1 MKTIIQSI
9 FLILILILLASNAM
23 AQTSEETQNLQAMDR
38 WVEIWNN
45 GKYELMAETVTPTY
59 IRHEPKGNR
68 VITRDKYLEEIKF
81 YREKL
86 NMRFVNHKVSADKDL
101 IWLLWTM
108 TTTNPKTGK
117 EQLGRGVQ
125 LYRLE
130 DGKLAETWWMGTV
143 DKGAWPQ

>member
-9 FLILILILLASNAM
+9 FLILILLASNAM